1 MSHLLVPG
9 PPETTAATVWAA
21 AVDERDDPG
30 SLEVVAADGARV
42 GLASWDHRL
51 EGGRRRVDIRRVRLT
66 GLAPRTRQRV
76 ELRRGGSTLASAT
89 IGTLPD
95 RLPGLEDRPFTVLL
109 GSCFAQRRDGA
120 GNVGRTYALLPA
132 GARPDVKIL
141 CGDQVYLDAP
151 SFWTVFPAV
160 TSGELRRR
168 LLETYLEAWG
178 QDPGFRTF
186 LADGP
191 NAFTSDD
198 HDFWNNAPNASI
210 TAPATLIAPLR
221 RTWLTEARTL
231 YRAFQRPETPRLTVM
246 DMDGLSICVAD
257 VRVDRTEGDEGF
269 MSITDLD
276 AVRTWASGLTS
287 PGCLAIGQLLFA
299 APASRIGRHMDMGL
313 PDYRQ
318 YSALVEAL
326 AGAPHSIVILTGD
339 VHFGR
344 VAVCE
349 LGDGRDLVE
358 VVASPLSL
366 VGPIPPN
373 HWRAAPA
380 RFPAVALPAGVQ
392 RNVRTE
398 TAYQYNGN
406 HFATVEFSRAGARVR
421 LKVQA
426 WPTENR
432 GRPPVPVRTYVHWI
446 S

>member
-9 PPETTAATVWAA
+9 PAQSTSATMWAA
-21 AVDERDDPG
+21 AVDEDEDPG
-30 SLEVVAADGARV
+30 ALEVVTAGGRRAALG
-42 GLASWDHRL
+42 SWDHRL
-51 EGGRRRVDIRRVRLT
+51 TGGRRRVDIRRVRLE

-76 ELRRGGSTLASAT
+76 ELRRGGTTLATAT
-89 IGTLPD
+89 VGTLPD
-95 RLPGLEDRPFTVLL
+95 RLPGPEERPFTVLI

-120 GNVGRTYALLPA
+120 GSVGRTFDMLPA
-132 GARPDVKIL
+132 GARPDLKIL

-160 TSGELRRR
+160 STGELRRR
-168 LLETYLEAWG
+168 LLQSYLDSWG
-178 QDPGFRTF
+178 QDPGFRTL
-186 LADGP
+186 LAGGP

-210 TAPATLIAPLR
+210 TAPATLVAPLR
-221 RTWLTEARTL
+221 RRWLTEARAL

-246 DMDGLSICVAD
+246 TMDGLSICVAD
-257 VRVDRTEGDEGF
+257 VRVDRTEGDEAF
-269 MSITDLD
+269 MSPADLQ
-276 AVRTWASGLTS
+276 AVRDWATSLRS
-287 PGCLAIGQLLFA
+287 PGCLALGQLLFA

-318 YSALVEAL
+318 FPALVDAL
-326 AGAPHSIVILTGD
+326 SGAPHSIVILTGD

-349 LGDGRDLVE
+349 LGDGREIVE
-358 VVASPLSL
+358 IVASPLAL
-366 VGPIPPN
+366 VGPIPKN
-373 HWRAAPA
+373 DWRRAPEL
-380 RFPAVALPAGVQ
+380 FPAEAIPGSIQ
-392 RNVRTE
+392 RPIRTE
-398 TAYQYNGN
+398 AAYQYNGN
-406 HFATVEFSRAGARVR
+406 HFATVEFSRSGGRVR

-432 GRPPVPVRTYVHWI
+432 GRLPSPVRSYVHWV